1 MEYPEPVVFVVDD
14 DESVRKALARLIR
27 SAGHRVEAFG
37 SAQEF
42 LARTQMSA
50 SPSCLVLDIQMPDM
64 SGLQLQ
70 CQLGESLPII
80 FITGH
85 GDIPLTVHAMKA
97 GACDFLAK
105 PVGDLDLLRA
115 IEAAL
120 ERARAHYDWCCER
133 DTLLDRFAR
142 LTPREREVLELIAT
156 GHLNKQIASELGTV
170 EQTIKAHRARV
181 MSKMEVTSLA
191 QLVHSVDRMQTL
203 SRGAQSSRW

>member
-14 DESVRKALARLIR
+14 DDSVRKAFARLIR
-27 SAGHRVEAFG
+27 SAGHRVEAYG
-37 SAQEF
+37 SAAEF
-42 LARTQMSA
+42 LARGQTPA
-50 SPSCLVLDIQMPDM
+50 CPSCLVLDIQMPDI

-70 CQLGESLPII
+70 SQLGEALPIV

-105 PVGDLDLLRA
+105 PVRDSDLLSA
-115 IEAAL
+115 IDSAL
-120 ERARAHYDWCCER
+120 ERGRARYAWCCER
-133 DTLLDRFAR
+133 DALLDRFGR

-156 GHLNKQIASELGTV
+156 GRLNKQIASELGTV

-181 MSKMEVTSLA
+181 MTKMEVTSLA
-191 QLVHSVDRMQTL
+191 QLVHSVDRMRTL
-203 SRGAQSSRW
+203 SGDARSSRW